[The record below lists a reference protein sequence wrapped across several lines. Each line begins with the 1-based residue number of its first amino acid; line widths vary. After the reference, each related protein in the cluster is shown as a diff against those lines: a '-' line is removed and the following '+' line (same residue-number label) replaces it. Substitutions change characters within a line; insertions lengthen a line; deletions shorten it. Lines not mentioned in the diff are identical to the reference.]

1 MDDWKV
7 KARAVVKLKEK
18 PNVFVSLVATLIL
31 LHTEVIRINQ
41 SVNLRSRVVN
51 G

>member
-18 PNVFVSLVATLIL
+18 PNVFVSLL
-31 LHTEVIRINQ
+31 L
-41 SVNLRSRVVN
+41 SP
-51 G
+51 